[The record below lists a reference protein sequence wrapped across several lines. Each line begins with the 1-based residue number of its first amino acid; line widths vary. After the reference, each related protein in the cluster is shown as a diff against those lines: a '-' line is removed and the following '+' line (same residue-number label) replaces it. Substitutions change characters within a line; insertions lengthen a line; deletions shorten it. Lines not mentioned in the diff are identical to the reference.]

1 MTIKDAIERYGV
13 TKQAIYQRF
22 KSRKIE
28 IKDYKTEDGHFTPEG
43 ESLLEEWFGHL
54 SAASQGDL
62 KPQKEAQKQDRAS
75 FLQAQEEIK
84 RLTNELDSAVKDIDH
99 LQRELQAVKEER
111 DFLRR
116 ALDQSQ
122 QLQAMTLRM
131 LPPAPTEKGNLF
143 SKLTAR
149 FKKPSPPAEQTPPS
163 SDNL

>member
-43 ESLLEEWFGHL
+43 GSLLEEWFGHL
-54 SAASQGDL
+54 SAASQGDQ

-99 LQRELQAVKEER
+99 LQRELQAIKEER

-143 SKLTAR
+143 SKLASR
-149 FKKPSPPAEQTPPS
+149 FKKPTDPATNNDPGA
-163 SDNL
+163 

>member
-99 LQRELQAVKEER
+99 LQSELQAIKEER

-143 SKLTAR
+143 SKLASR
-149 FKKPSPPAEQTPPS
+149 FKKPTDPTANNDPGA
-163 SDNL
+163 